1 MVDPHHQP
9 DSVSL
14 SAMSTYWAVGDE
26 VLFATAVVTRSSTW
40 PAVPLRHARKLLFQ
54 RRHPID

>member
-1 MVDPHHQP
+1 MVDPHRQP

-14 SAMSTYWAVGDE
+14 SAMSTCRAVGDE
-26 VLFATAVVTRSSTW
+26 VLFTTAVVASSSMW
-40 PAVPLRHARKLLFQ
+40 PVAFPRHARKFLFQ